1 MKNLLLNVKLI
12 DMIFLTKFKPYK
24 ELSEERFEHLTF
36 IFNRW
41 IESREWQHYIKWCK
55 QYDIERLECKQWM
68 VEKMVEAFPD
78 VQDMLLTITAYLGEF
93 KGHGDKSV
101 KNHFIK
107 RIQESIDNG
116 DSNVQVA
123 FNMLTM
129 IAVNQIERI
138 GLDLDYFL
146 DTDEPC
152 KDEKLDY

>member
-1 MKNLLLNVKLI
+1 
-12 DMIFLTKFKPYK
+12 MIFLTKFKPYK
-24 ELSEERFEHLTF
+24 ELSEERFNHLTF

-41 IESREWQHYIKWCK
+41 IEMKEWQHYIKWCK

-107 RIQESIDNG
+107 RIQESIDNR
-116 DSNVQVA
+116 DSNKQVA

-129 IAVNQIERI
+129 ITVNQIEMI
-138 GLDLDYFL
+138 GIDLDYFL
-146 DTDEPC
+146 DTDEPNVG
-152 KDEKLDY
+152 EKLWD

>member
-1 MKNLLLNVKLI
+1 
-12 DMIFLTKFKPYK
+12 MIFLTKFKPYK
-24 ELSEERFEHLTF
+24 ELSEERFDHLTF

-55 QYDIERLECKQWM
+55 QFDIKRLECKQWM
-68 VEKMVEAFPD
+68 SKKMVEAYPD
-78 VQDMLLTITAYLGEF
+78 IKDMLENIVADLGTF
-93 KGHGDKSV
+93 RGHGDNSV
-101 KNHFIK
+101 RNHFIK

>member
-1 MKNLLLNVKLI
+1 
-12 DMIFLTKFKPYK
+12 MIFLTKFKPYK

-55 QYDIERLECKQWM
+55 QFDIERLECKQWM
-68 VEKMVEAFPD
+68 AVKMVEAYPD
-78 VQDMLLTITAYLGEF
+78 IKDMLDNIVADLGTF
-93 KGHGDKSV
+93 RGHGDNSV
-101 KNHFIK
+101 RNHFIK

>member
-1 MKNLLLNVKLI
+1 
-12 DMIFLTKFKPYK
+12 MIFLTLFKPYK

-55 QYDIERLECKQWM
+55 QFDIERLECKQWM
-68 VEKMVEAFPD
+68 AVKMVETYPD
-78 VQDMLLTITAYLGEF
+78 IKDMLDNIVADLGTF
-93 KGHGDKSV
+93 RGHGDNSV
-101 KNHFIK
+101 RNHFIK